1 MTIKKGLFAYRLA
14 LGLFLAPALAGCAAI
29 LIGGG
34 VAGGL
39 TISKDTVELNADRP
53 YNTVWSATLKEIK
66 KMNGVLIIEDKK
78 AGKIEANIK
87 ESKVEITLNQITP
100 STVQV
105 HIKARKNLFPNIELA
120 NTLSTKIA
128 ARL

>member
-1 MTIKKGLFAYRLA
+1 MTLKMKLCARRLA
-14 LGLFLAPALAGCAAI
+14 FGLFLAPSLAGCAAV

-39 TISKDTVELNADRP
+39 TIAKDTVELNADRP
-53 YNTVWSATLKEIK
+53 YNTAWSATLKEIK
-66 KMNGVLIIEDKK
+66 KMGGVLIIEDKK

-100 STVQV
+100 KTVQMR
-105 HIKARKNLFPNIELA
+105 IKARKNLFPNIELA